1 MSKPY
6 PFPLPESI
14 REEFEKRN
22 SPALIRDALDG
33 ATVCGGEPFH
43 SDFLFWWHSKA
54 HAFFLAVENTWVQ
67 MVEIAGPVHSDRSHD
82 LNDTMWAAISALK
95 QELNRLG
102 RLLPFFEATWPH
114 DPLIKAHFQGNGD
127 KAAAEKEGN

>member
-1 MSKPY
+1 MAGPY
-6 PFPLPESI
+6 PFPLPDST
-14 REEFEKRN
+14 REEFEKTN

-43 SDFLFWWHSKA
+43 SDFLFWWHNRA
-54 HAFFLAVENTWVQ
+54 HAFFLALERSWIQ
-67 MVEIAGPVHSDRSHD
+67 DGGSDQA
-82 LNDTMWAAISALK
+82 NIMWACISALK
-95 QELNRLG
+95 QEFDRLG

-114 DPLIKAHFQGNGD
+114 DPVIKAHFQGNGD